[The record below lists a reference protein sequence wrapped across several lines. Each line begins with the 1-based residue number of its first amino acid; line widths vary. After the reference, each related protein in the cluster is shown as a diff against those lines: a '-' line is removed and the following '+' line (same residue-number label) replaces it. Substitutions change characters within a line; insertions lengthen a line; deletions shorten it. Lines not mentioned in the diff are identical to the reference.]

1 MMDTVEKI
9 REALDD
15 LDQKIGTLGREAK
28 DEWQGKVH
36 DLKEKEGDLK
46 RRFQVAADDGAEAWE
61 DIKDDFKRAV
71 AELRAAYQ
79 DLRDR
84 M

>member
-1 MMDTVEKI
+1 MDKV
-9 REALDD
+9 REAIDD
-15 LDQKIGTLGREAK
+15 LDQKIETLGREAK
-28 DEWQGKVH
+28 DEWQGKVR
-36 DLKEKEGDLK
+36 DLKEKRDDLK
-46 RRFQVAADDGAEAWE
+46 RRFETAKEGGTDAGARAKDG
-61 DIKDDFKRAV
+61 FKKGL